1 MNRAS
6 ILVIDDDSI
15 IVESLRDYLSTRG
28 YDTQGAGTINEAL
41 AKLRRSSFNLV
52 ISDISLPDGDGM
64 ELLSIIKKNY
74 PQTVVIIITGY
85 GSIENAVESIKK
97 GAYDYLTKP
106 VIDDELLI
114 TVERAVKQQ
123 SLLSENIELR
133 SRLSHQYNLEN
144 IISQDYK
151 MARIFELVEAVADS
165 RTTVLMTGSSGT
177 GKSMLAKALHWRSH
191 RRMKPFVEVSCGA
204 LPENLLES
212 ELFGHVR
219 GAFTGA
225 VSNKDGKFLAADGGT
240 IFLDEIS
247 SASPAMQV
255 KLLRVLQDRQF
266 EPVGSNKTITVDTR
280 VLLAS
285 NSDLAELVRRGQ
297 FREDLYYRVNV
308 VSINLPDLADR
319 IGDLPMLADH
329 FVRYYNSFHGKNIAG
344 VDNEAM
350 ELMRYYDW
358 PGNIR
363 ELENVVERAV
373 LLCKGRYIT
382 VADLPGTLLDNS
394 KQQDSLEYKRESLK
408 KAMEKPEKSI
418 IRAALEANDWNRSLT
433 AEMLDINRTTLYKKM
448 KKYGLEERAGTLRV

>member
-15 IVESLRDYLSTRG
+15 IIESLRDFLSFKG
-28 YDTQGAGTINEAL
+28 YDTDGAGSINEAL
-41 AKLRRSSFNLV
+41 TKLRRSSYNLV

-85 GSIENAVESIKK
+85 GSIENAVEAIKK

-106 VIDDELLI
+106 VIDDELLL

-191 RRMKPFVEVSCGA
+191 RRMKPFIEVSCGA

-266 EPVGSNKTITVDTR
+266 EPVGSNKTLTVDTR

-285 NSDLAELVRRGQ
+285 NRDLAELVRRGQ

-308 VSINLPDLADR
+308 VSINLPDLSDR
-319 IGDLPMLADH
+319 IGDLPMLAGH
-329 FVRYYNSFHGKNIAG
+329 FVKYYNSLHGKNIAG
-344 VDNEAM
+344 VDEEAM
-350 ELMRYYDW
+350 ELMRYYNW

-382 VADLPGTLLDNS
+382 VADLPGTLLDNP
-394 KQQDSLEYKRESLK
+394 QMQDNLEYKRESLK
-408 KAMEKPEKSI
+408 KALEKPEKSI
-418 IRAALEANDWNRSLT
+418 IRAALETNDWNRTLT

-448 KKYGLEERAGTLRV
+448 KKYGLEERIGVM